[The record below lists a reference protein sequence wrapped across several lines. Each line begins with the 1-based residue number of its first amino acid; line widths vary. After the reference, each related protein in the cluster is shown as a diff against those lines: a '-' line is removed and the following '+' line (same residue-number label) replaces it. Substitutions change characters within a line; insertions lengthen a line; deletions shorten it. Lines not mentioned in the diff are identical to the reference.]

1 MIDVHSM
8 KGSDVSRLL
17 EEKQIVTSIDMSN
30 DNKIF
35 TYFPLGKIPLKLKLY
50 IPTVDELILPQAK
63 DDDDDDEDEEEED
76 KEAAVSSV
84 TPPAACDGAT
94 LADIPLR
101 SLYGPRS
108 SRIDVIIDVIH

>member
-63 DDDDDDEDEEEED
+63 DDDDEEEDDEEEEIENLAVVEKEKVD
-76 KEAAVSSV
+76 KEVKIV
-84 TPPAACDGAT
+84 PGHKK
-94 LADIPLR
+94 
-101 SLYGPRS
+101 SLTKIS
-108 SRIDVIIDVIH
+108 E